1 MDPEVTSRQGIFHP
15 RLCDHLLFW
24 KGQEVP
30 GGLHPHLDPSHNT
43 LLLIAYMLGS
53 RLHGLLISSEASGVL
68 LWHWGPWKPC
78 PASVPTL
85 PLLLPRCSDL
95 CTFRKSLTFNL
106 SRADCLVFHSRS
118 PGQSSPL
125 KPLFSRSLGSNSRRS
140 LAGGSQHCCCQPE
153 ANPSWMGRG
162 GAGALCEGTRTPCLP
177 LIAHGCQ
184 GDLESL
190 GPPCFLVNMIS
201 SL

>member
-15 RLCDHLLFW
+15 RLCDHLPFGRGKKSLE
-24 KGQEVP
+24 GCT
-30 GGLHPHLDPSHNT
+30 LILT
-43 LLLIAYMLGS
+43 LLTTRYAYCLYAWIQAPW
-53 RLHGLLISSEASGVL
+53 LLISSEASGVL

-85 PLLLPRCSDL
+85 PLLLPGCSDL

-153 ANPSWMGRG
+153 ANPSWTGRG